1 MRTVLTLLMVLVAA
15 SASAQI
21 SIPKSETPPQDSV
34 VVEVARP
41 DTTQTER
48 AKPDTVIIEVAKPDS
63 TQVVAENEVLQEET
77 APQTHSR
84 ATVQTTA
91 HGDAQTIINNN
102 LRSGPKKMKA
112 YRVMIFFGNSPSA
125 RSEAGSIRGRFSKL
139 FPGYATYMF
148 YENPYFKVTA
158 GNFYTKEEAQ
168 IFLERVRK
176 HFSTAFI
183 VQEDVNVSIFA
194 K

>member
-1 MRTVLTLLMVLVAA
+1 MRRVLTLLMVLFAA

-21 SIPKSETPPQDSV
+21 TIPKSETPPQDSV
-34 VVEVARP
+34 VMEVTRP
-41 DTTQTER
+41 DTTVIES
-48 AKPDTVIIEVAKPDS
+48 AKPDSVQVEVAKPDT
-63 TQVVAENEVLQEET
+63 TQVATKSEVVQEET
-77 APQTHSR
+77 TPQTPSR
-84 ATVQTTA
+84 ATIQVTA
-91 HGDAQTIINNN
+91 HGDAQTIINSR
-102 LRSGPKKMKA
+102 LRSGPKKVKA
-112 YRVMIFFGNSPSA
+112 YRIMVFFGNSPSA
-125 RSEAGSIRGRFSKL
+125 RSEAGSTRGRFSKL

-183 VQEDVNVSIFA
+183 VQEDVNVSVFA